1 MRTWAIRLSGFSQK
15 LVLGIF
21 LLLCGLGLLSG
32 VIQDSFHAQ
41 AFLLAV
47 VCLVLAWAV
56 LPRLTA
62 LLERMSVKR
71 CCLLLVGLCLLVKLA
86 WVLLVQAPIE
96 GDYATF
102 WGYANSLATHEVIDS
117 GRYIALFPHIFGY
130 AEFLSLFLALF
141 GSSPWVPVLLNVLL
155 SACSGYLLFQL
166 CLDWFG
172 QRAACGAI
180 LFWTFCPSQTMYN
193 SLVLSEPLYTTLMLA
208 FLLLVS
214 RLTACT
220 ERVRMAAA
228 GLLAGGLL
236 RLIQATRPIGVIWAI
251 AVVLWLLFLA
261 LPRWQKGEGR
271 ALYLVFLPIMLAAY
285 VLTGPLWQAHMA
297 ARIGEQPS
305 TVPGYSLLVGFN
317 QESAGCWNQ
326 EDSDRLYQY
335 SGQPGA
341 TAQWAQEQMKEDAL
355 ARITAGDIHYPK
367 LLYEKLRGLLGSDDS
382 CVGYLTSVL
391 RHVRFFRLICNG
403 YYYLLLMLALAG
415 TVRLWRQRS
424 GAVCLLV
431 PLYSEGLI
439 LAQMLVEVAGRYH
452 YSLIPMLILL
462 GRVPV
467 LTEDRDTASFF
478 EQQTMAGE
486 GRGAGPTH
494 S

>member
-1 MRTWAIRLSGFSQK
+1 MKIWARRLSGFSQN
-15 LVLGIF
+15 LMLALF

-32 VIQDSFHAQ
+32 AFRDAFHRK
-41 AFLLAV
+41 AFFLALV
-47 VCLVLAWAV
+47 GLVLAWV
-56 LPRLTA
+56 FLPRLTG
-62 LLERMSVKR
+62 LLARLSVTR
-71 CCLLLVGLCLLVKLA
+71 CCVLLVCLCFLVKLS
-86 WVLLVQAPIE
+86 WVLLVQVPIA
-96 GDYATF
+96 GDYAVF
-102 WGYANSLATHEVIDS
+102 WGYANSLAAQPVIDS

-130 AEFLSLFLALF
+130 AEFLSAFLALF
-141 GSSPWVPVLLNVLL
+141 GSSPWVPVLLNAAL
-155 SACSGYLLFQL
+155 SVCAGYLIFLL

-172 QRAACGAI
+172 QQAACGAL

-220 ERVRMAAA
+220 KYVRMAAA
-228 GLLAGGLL
+228 GLLAGVLL

-271 ALYLVFLPIMLAAY
+271 VLCFVFLPVMLAVY
-285 VLTGPLWQAHMA
+285 VLTGPLWQAHLA

-305 TVPGYSLLVGFN
+305 MVPGYSLLVGFN
-317 QESAGCWNQ
+317 EESAGCWNQ
-326 EDSDRLYQY
+326 ENSDRLYQY

-341 TAQWAQEQMKEDAL
+341 TAQWTQEQMKEDAL
-355 ARITAGDIHYPK
+355 ERITAGDIQFPSLMYA
-367 LLYEKLRGLLGSDDS
+367 KLRGLLGSDDS
-382 CVGYLTSVL
+382 CVGYLSSVL
-391 RHVRFFRLICNG
+391 RHTQFFRLICNG
-403 YYYLLLMLALAG
+403 YYYLLVLLALAG
-415 TVRLWRQRS
+415 AVRLWRNKS

-462 GRVPV
+462 GQVPAKKAKMDKKR
-467 LTEDRDTASFF
+467 TS
-478 EQQTMAGE
+478 
-486 GRGAGPTH
+486 GR
-494 S
+494 

>member
-1 MRTWAIRLSGFSQK
+1 MGTWAIRLSGFSQR
-15 LVLGIF
+15 LVLVFF
-21 LLLCGLGLLSG
+21 LLLCGLGLLAG
-32 VIQDSFHAQ
+32 VIQDSFHGQ

-47 VCLVLAWAV
+47 VCLVLTWV
-56 LPRLTA
+56 ILPRVTA
-62 LLERMSVKR
+62 LLERMGAKR
-71 CCLLLVGLCLLVKLA
+71 CCLLLIWLCFLVKLA

-130 AEFLSLFLALF
+130 AEFLSIFLALF
-141 GSSPWVPVLLNVLL
+141 GSSHWVPVLLNVLL
-155 SACSGYLLFQL
+155 SVCSGYLLFQL

-193 SLVLSEPLYTTLMLA
+193 SLILSEPLYTTLMLA

-220 ERVRMAAA
+220 KRVRMATA
-228 GLLAGGLL
+228 GVLAGVLL

-271 ALYLVFLPIMLAAY
+271 MLCFIFLPVMLAAY
-285 VLTGPLWQAHMA
+285 VLTGPLWQAHLA

-326 EDSDRLYQY
+326 EDSDRLKQY
-335 SGQPGA
+335 SNQPGA
-341 TAQWAQEQMKEDAL
+341 TAQWAQEQMKKDAL
-355 ARITAGDIHYPK
+355 ERITSGDIQYPT
-367 LLYEKLRGLLGSDDS
+367 LMYEKLRGLLGSDDS
-382 CVGYLTSVL
+382 CVGYLTSVV
-391 RHVRFFRLICNG
+391 RHVQFFRLICNG

-415 TVRLWRQRS
+415 AVRLWKDRS
-424 GAVCLLV
+424 GGACLLV
-431 PLYSEGLI
+431 PLYCEGLI

-462 GRVPV
+462 GWFQRQERLDQKLV
-467 LTEDRDTASFF
+467 RAFKR
-478 EQQTMAGE
+478 A
-486 GRGAGPTH
+486 
-494 S
+494 